1 MPQLIRCHGGVVLLC
16 AALIAACGKKDE
28 KAAAPPAKPRAIE
41 VMTLSA
47 KPLRTTGEYL
57 GSLLSRDSVGVLPQV
72 AGYIRKI
79 HVRPGMR
86 VTAGAP
92 LVEIDAR
99 DENAALS
106 SASAQAESAVTQ
118 RALAEQM
125 LKRAEELY
133 KEGLTTA
140 QEIDQRR
147 ADLAATT
154 AAVRAAGAQVS
165 QRQVALSNRTIRAA
179 VPGVV
184 ADVNVRL
191 GDYVTPT
198 TPLTSIAQ
206 AIALELSVSV
216 PAARA
221 RALALDAPVEVLA
234 EDGSLLV
241 ESKVSFI
248 APEADP
254 RTQLVEIKATFDNT
268 MGLRPRELVRAR
280 VIYATDVALQVPLL
294 AVQRQASKSFAFVV
308 ADKGKGLVV
317 EKRLVDL
324 GPLRQHGYLVKS
336 GLAAGDRVAVSSL
349 MMLKDGAAVT
359 IAPPKEGDKSPPK
372 KADATAA
379 PAAGTAAAATAA
391 KPEQVRSASGAGK

>member
-1 MPQLIRCHGGVVLLC
+1 MPQLIRCHGGVILLC
-16 AALIAACGKKDE
+16 AVLLAACGKKDE
-28 KAAAPPAKPRAIE
+28 KAAPPAKPRAIE
-41 VMTLSA
+41 VMTLAA
-47 KPLRTTGEYL
+47 KPLRTTSEYL

-99 DENAALS
+99 DESAALS
-106 SASAQAESAVTQ
+106 SASAQAESAATQ

-133 KEGLTTA
+133 GEGLSSA

-147 ADLAATT
+147 ADLAAAT

-184 ADVNVRL
+184 GDVNVRL

-198 TPLTSIAQ
+198 TPLTTIAQ
-206 AIALELSVSV
+206 AAALELSVSV

-221 RALALDAPVEVLA
+221 RALALDSPVEVMA

-280 VIYATDVALQVPLL
+280 VVYSTNVALQVPLL

-317 EKRLVDL
+317 EKRLIEL
-324 GPLRQHGYLVKS
+324 GALRQHGYLVKK
-336 GLAAGDRVAVSSL
+336 GLAEGDRVAVSSL

-359 IAPPKEGDKSPPK
+359 IAPPTPPK
-372 KADATAA
+372 KAEAPAA
-379 PAAGTAAAATAA
+379 PAAAPAAATAVNA
-391 KPEQVRSASGAGK
+391 QSAGGAGK